1 MFRCAVVFAFCTFLS
16 LGSVGQL
23 LNEGDSQNPLAERDI
38 HSLKKEHTPKSE
50 AQISIARLREPRN
63 AQRLYKKALAAWVK
77 KQPAEAQR
85 EVEQALKVYPDFPE
99 ALSLYGVIRASF
111 QQWELAA
118 EELEAAI
125 HADPNYSPAYVIL
138 AGVYNT
144 EKRFDDAQRATEQA
158 AANGADGWN
167 LQYEIVRALI
177 GQHKYERAL
186 RTAEVALIATPH
198 EGLLHLAKAHS
209 LLGLQRYA
217 QAVAELR
224 TCLRY
229 EPQGNGSQDARN
241 LLQRIKSDA
250 GPGE

>member
-1 MFRCAVVFAFCTFLS
+1 MFRCAVVLAFCTFFS

-23 LNEGDSQNPLAERDI
+23 SNDGSSEPPLAGRDI
-38 HSLKKEHTPKSE
+38 HSIKKEHVPKSE
-50 AQISIARLREPRN
+50 AQISIARMREPRE
-63 AQRLYKKALAAWVK
+63 ARKLYKKALAAWVK

-85 EVEQALKVYPDFPE
+85 QVEQALKIYPAFPE
-99 ALSLYGVIRASF
+99 ALSLYGVIRASL
-111 QQWELAA
+111 QQWDLAA

-144 EKRFDDAQRATEQA
+144 ERRFDDAQRATQQA
-158 AANGADGWN
+158 ASTGADGWN

-177 GQHKYERAL
+177 GQHKYESAL
-186 RTAEVALIATPH
+186 RAANLALNARPH
-198 EGLLHLAKAHS
+198 EGLLHLAKAHC

-217 QAVAELR
+217 QAVLELR

-229 EPQGNGSQDARN
+229 DPQGNGSQDARN
-241 LLQRIKSDA
+241 LLQRIRGDA
-250 GPGE
+250 GSAE